1 MKYGEINE
9 YNQIQY
15 PPLVRVSGER
25 MDHSG
30 AYILENGQQM
40 VLWISRGIPVSFLE
54 DVFGVSSVEEVDI
67 QQVALFFF

>member
-25 MDHSG
+25 LDPSG

-54 DVFGVSSVEEVDI
+54 DVFDVSNLGEVDI
-67 QQVALFFF
+67 QQVAFFNF